1 MATMDTTDKL
11 WTAKQVADYLNVSR
25 SWVYQH
31 AENGT
36 LPRLQIGALVRF
48 DPAAIRAYA
57 HQPGK

>member
-1 MATMDTTDKL
+1 MDTTDKL

-31 AENGT
+31 SENGT

-48 DPAAIRAYA
+48 DPEAIRAYA
-57 HQPGK
+57 HRPEK